1 MNGKT
6 LRNEGIALI
15 EKNTDDSWNDEVD
28 SVIETL
34 ANSRASF
41 TSDDVW
47 ENVTSLP
54 ENNSA
59 MGAAFNRARKWG
71 IIKVAGFA
79 ESRRPSAHARVVRV
93 WTLA

>member
-71 IIKVAGFA
+71 IIKVVGFA
-79 ESRRPSAHARVVRV
+79 ESRRPSAYARVVRV